1 MCEEIEFEIQ
11 EEDIPLTMNL
21 EDDVY
26 LVEPKTESLEVTPT
40 KETQYLESETGI
52 YYDNITV
59 NPIPDEYIIPDG
71 NLEINQN
78 GTYDVNNY
86 SSAEVNVPEKV
97 LGTKTI
103 TTNGTYNA
111 TDDNLDGYSQVSV
124 ETSGIDINDYF
135 TDTISSGVNS
145 ADIGWKKTI
154 KKLPPFSLS
163 GTSAKYMFYSCPLSN
178 IDLSNINTD
187 VITNYNYAFGN
198 CTKLEFDENAFKN
211 LVTSNCVNISYIFYA
226 CSSFNNAETIKFPN
240 WDTSNVTD
248 FTSCL
253 SSINTGQTTAPS
265 FDLSNWDMGNAK
277 SISNL
282 FSNGYG
288 TTIENVIWG
297 YNIGKG
303 FTSSSN
309 RFSLI
314 YMNKLTRE
322 SILDAINKLYD
333 FTSNGGSGGQL
344 QITTTQL
351 SKLTDEEKSI
361 ITNKGWTISQVS

>member
-1 MCEEIEFEIQ
+1 MFKLKIINKPKMIKMKCNIEFPDVVLANLQ
-11 EEDIPLTMNL
+11 EKET
-21 EDDVY
+21 
-26 LVEPKTESLEVTPT
+26 TPT
-40 KETQYLESETGI
+40 KETQVIVADFPFDGLSKV
-52 YYDNITV
+52 TV
-59 NPIPDEYIIPDG
+59 NPIPDEYIIPNG
-71 NLEINQN
+71 ELEIIQN
-78 GTYDVNNY
+78 GTYDV
-86 SSAEVNVPEKV
+86 SSKASAKVNVPEKV

-124 ETSGIDINDYF
+124 ETSGVDINDYF
-135 TDTISSGVNS
+135 TDTISSGSS
-145 ADIGWKKTI
+145 ADAGWKKTI

-163 GTSAKYMFYSCPLSN
+163 GTSADYMFAGFPLSN
-178 IDLSNINTD
+178 IDLSNINTNI
-187 VITNYNYAFGN
+187 ITSYNYAFGG

-211 LVTSNCVNISYIFYA
+211 LVTSNCTNISYMFYG
-226 CSSFNNAETIKFPN
+226 CRGFNNAETIKFPN
-240 WDTSNVTD
+240 WDTSNVTN
-248 FTSCL
+248 FESCL
-253 SSINTGQTTAPS
+253 SDINRGENNAPN

-277 SISNL
+277 TIGNL

-288 TTIENVIWG
+288 TKIENVIWG

-309 RFSLI
+309 RFSLR
-314 YMNKLTRE
+314 YMNELTRE

-344 QITTTQL
+344 QISTTQL

>member
-1 MCEEIEFEIQ
+1 MFKLKIINKPKMIKMKCNIEFP
-11 EEDIPLTMNL
+11 DVVLANL
-21 EDDVY
+21 QDKE
-26 LVEPKTESLEVTPT
+26 TTPT
-40 KETQYLESETGI
+40 KETQVVVADFPFDGLSKV
-52 YYDNITV
+52 TV
-59 NPIPDEYIIPDG
+59 NAIPDEYIIPNG

-78 GTYDVNNY
+78 GTYDVRVKEN
-86 SSAEVNVPEKV
+86 AIVEIPEKK

-111 TDDNLDGYSQVSV
+111 TDDNLDGYSQVDV
-124 ETSGIDINDYF
+124 TTSGVDINDYF

-145 ADIGWKKTI
+145 ANTGWKKTM

-163 GTSAKYMFYSCPLSN
+163 GTSAEYMFYGCPLSN

-187 VITNYNYAFGN
+187 VITNYYYAFGS

-211 LVTSNCVNISYIFYA
+211 LVTSNCTNISYMFYG
-226 CSSFNNAETIKFPN
+226 CRGFNNAETIKFPN

-253 SSINTGQTTAPS
+253 SGINTGQATAPS

-277 SISNL
+277 TIGNL

-288 TTIENVIWG
+288 TKIENVIWG

-309 RFSLI
+309 RFSLR
-314 YMNKLTRE
+314 YMNELTRE

-344 QITTTQL
+344 QISTTQL